1 MESPQRVGYLV
12 LVVVLGHLLV
22 ISAQI
27 NAQPGGTVL
36 ETVTVGV
43 FTQMQRWVTT
53 TLGATGDL
61 WTGYVGLRDLRQ
73 QNLALTENVAELE
86 LELQVQRALAQQA
99 RSLERLLRLQETT
112 PLPTLGARVIAS
124 DATPYFR
131 TLTIDRGRDDGVRP
145 DMAVIAPAGVVGR
158 VVAVSAGR
166 AAQVQLL
173 VDRNAAAGALVER
186 TRASGLVVGT
196 DTDGLLRMDYV
207 SNLALEDVR
216 IGDRVVTSG
225 VDGIYPGGFLI
236 GAVTKVEQGVGLY
249 LAIYVD
255 PVVEFSRIEDVLV
268 VVDPSAA
275 FTDAEGQ

>member
-1 MESPQRVGYLV
+1 MESPQRIGYLV
-12 LVVVLGHLLV
+12 LVVVLGHLLL

-27 NAQPGGTVL
+27 NGQPGATVL

-43 FTQMQRWVTT
+43 FTQMQRWVTN
-53 TLGATGDL
+53 TLGTTGDL
-61 WTGYVGLRDLRQ
+61 WTGYVGLRNLRQ
-73 QNLALTENVAELE
+73 QNLALTDNVAELE

-99 RSLERLLRLQETT
+99 RSLERLLRLRETMA
-112 PLPTLGARVIAS
+112 LPTLSARVIAT

-131 TLTIDRGRDDGVRP
+131 TLTIDRGRDDGLRP

-207 SNLALEDVR
+207 SNLEDVR
-216 IGDRVVTSG
+216 IGDRIVTSG
-225 VDGIYPGGFLI
+225 VDRIYPGGFLI
-236 GAVTKVEQGVGLY
+236 GEVTEVEQGVGLY
-249 LAIYVD
+249 LVIHVD

-268 VVDPSAA
+268 VVDLSTTL
-275 FTDAEGQ
+275 TDAEGQ

>member
-1 MESPQRVGYLV
+1 MESPQRIGYLV
-12 LVVVLGHLLV
+12 LVVVLGHLLL

-27 NAQPGGTVL
+27 NAQPGATVL

-43 FTQMQRWVTT
+43 FTQMQRWVTN
-53 TLGATGDL
+53 TLSTTGDL
-61 WTGYVGLRDLRQ
+61 WTGYVGLRNLRQ
-73 QNLALTENVAELE
+73 QNLALTDNVAELE

-99 RSLERLLRLQETT
+99 RSLERLLRLRETVA
-112 PLPTLGARVIAS
+112 LPTLSARVIAT

-131 TLTIDRGRDDGVRP
+131 TLTIDRGRDDGLRP

-158 VVAVSAGR
+158 VVGVSAGR

-207 SNLALEDVR
+207 SNLEDVR
-216 IGDRVVTSG
+216 VGDRIVTSG
-225 VDGIYPGGFLI
+225 VDRIYPGGFLI
-236 GAVTKVEQGVGLY
+236 GEVTEVEQGVGLY
-249 LAIYVD
+249 LVIHVD

-268 VVDPSAA
+268 VVDRSATL
-275 FTDAEGQ
+275 TDAGGQ

>member
-1 MESPQRVGYLV
+1 MESPQRIGYLV

-27 NAQPGGTVL
+27 NAQPGATVL

-61 WTGYVGLRDLRQ
+61 WTGYVGLRDVRQ

-99 RSLERLLRLQETT
+99 RSLERLLRLRETT
-112 PLPTLGARVIAS
+112 ALPTLSARIIAS

-158 VVAVSAGR
+158 VVAVSARR

-196 DTDGLLRMDYV
+196 DADGLLRMDYV
-207 SNLALEDVR
+207 SNLEDVR

-236 GAVTKVEQGVGLY
+236 GAVTDVEQGVGLY
-249 LAIYVD
+249 LSIYVA

-268 VVDPSAA
+268 VVDPGAV
-275 FTDAEGQ
+275 FTDAGGQ

>member
-1 MESPQRVGYLV
+1 MESPQRIGYLV
-12 LVVVLGHLLV
+12 LVVVLGHLLL

-27 NAQPGGTVL
+27 NAQSGATVL

-43 FTQMQRWVTT
+43 FTQMQRWVTN
-53 TLGATGDL
+53 TLSTTGDL
-61 WTGYVGLRDLRQ
+61 WTGYVGLRNLRQ
-73 QNLALTENVAELE
+73 QNLALTDNVAELE

-99 RSLERLLRLQETT
+99 RSLERLLRLRETVA
-112 PLPTLGARVIAS
+112 LPTLSARVIAT

-131 TLTIDRGRDDGVRP
+131 TLTIDRGRDDGLRP

-158 VVAVSAGR
+158 VVGVSAGR

-207 SNLALEDVR
+207 SNLEDVR
-216 IGDRVVTSG
+216 VGDRIVTSG
-225 VDGIYPGGFLI
+225 VDRIYPGGFLI
-236 GAVTKVEQGVGLY
+236 GEVTEVEQGVGLY
-249 LAIYVD
+249 LVIHVD

-268 VVDPSAA
+268 VVDRSATL
-275 FTDAEGQ
+275 TDAGGQ

>member
-1 MESPQRVGYLV
+1 MESPQRIGYLV
-12 LVVVLGHLLV
+12 LVVVLGHLLL
-22 ISAQI
+22 IFAQI

-43 FTQMQRWVTT
+43 FAQMQRWVTT

-61 WTGYVGLRDLRQ
+61 WTGYVGLRNLRQ
-73 QNLALTENVAELE
+73 QNLALTDNVAELE
-86 LELQVQRALAQQA
+86 IELQVQRALAQQA
-99 RSLERLLRLQETT
+99 RSLERLLRLRETVA
-112 PLPTLGARVIAS
+112 LPTLSARVIAT

-131 TLTIDRGRDDGVRP
+131 TLTIDRGRDDGLRP

-207 SNLALEDVR
+207 SNFEDVR
-216 IGDRVVTSG
+216 IGDRIVTSG
-225 VDGIYPGGFLI
+225 VDRIYPGGFLI
-236 GAVTKVEQGVGLY
+236 GEVTEVEQGVGLY
-249 LAIYVD
+249 LVIHVD

-268 VVDPSAA
+268 VVDLSATL
-275 FTDAEGQ
+275 TDAEGQ

>member
-1 MESPQRVGYLV
+1 MESPQRIGYLV
-12 LVVVLGHLLV
+12 MVVVLGHLLV

-27 NAQPGGTVL
+27 NAQPGATVL
-36 ETVTVGV
+36 ERVTVGA

-53 TLGATGDL
+53 TFGVTGDL
-61 WTGYVGLRDLRQ
+61 WTGYVGLRNLRQ
-73 QNLALTENVAELE
+73 QNLALTDNVAELE

-99 RSLERLLRLQETT
+99 RSLERLLRLRETT
-112 PLPTLGARVIAS
+112 ALPTLSARVIAS

-186 TRASGLVVGT
+186 TRVSGLVVGT

-207 SNLALEDVR
+207 SNLEDVR

-236 GAVTKVEQGVGLY
+236 GAVTEVEQGVGLY
-249 LAIYVD
+249 LVIRVD

-268 VVDPSAA
+268 VVDASATL
-275 FTDAEGQ
+275 TDDVGGQ

>member
-1 MESPQRVGYLV
+1 MESPQRIGYLV
-12 LVVVLGHLLV
+12 MVVVLGHLLV

-27 NAQPGGTVL
+27 NAQPGATVL
-36 ETVTVGV
+36 ETVTVGA

-61 WTGYVGLRDLRQ
+61 WTGYVGLRNLRQ
-73 QNLALTENVAELE
+73 QNLALTDNVAELE

-99 RSLERLLRLQETT
+99 RSLERLLRLRETT
-112 PLPTLGARVIAS
+112 ALPTLSARVIAS

-207 SNLALEDVR
+207 SNLEDVR

-236 GAVTKVEQGVGLY
+236 GAVTEVEQGVGLY
-249 LAIYVD
+249 LVIRVD

-268 VVDPSAA
+268 VVDASATL
-275 FTDAEGQ
+275 TDDVGGQ

>member
-1 MESPQRVGYLV
+1 MESPQRIGYLV
-12 LVVVLGHLLV
+12 LVVVLGHLLL

-27 NAQPGGTVL
+27 NAQPGATVL

-43 FTQMQRWVTT
+43 FTQMQRWVTN
-53 TLGATGDL
+53 TLGTTGDL
-61 WTGYVGLRDLRQ
+61 WTGYVGLRNLRQ
-73 QNLALTENVAELE
+73 QNLALTDNVAELE

-99 RSLERLLRLQETT
+99 RSLERLLRLRETMA
-112 PLPTLGARVIAS
+112 LPTLSARVIAT

-131 TLTIDRGRDDGVRP
+131 TLTIDRGRDDGLRP

-207 SNLALEDVR
+207 SNLEDVR
-216 IGDRVVTSG
+216 IGDRIVTSG
-225 VDGIYPGGFLI
+225 VDRIYPGGFLI
-236 GAVTKVEQGVGLY
+236 GEVTEVEQGVGLY
-249 LAIYVD
+249 LVIHVD

-268 VVDPSAA
+268 VVDLSTTL
-275 FTDAEGQ
+275 TDAEGQ

>member
-1 MESPQRVGYLV
+1 MESPQRIGYLV
-12 LVVVLGHLLV
+12 LVVVLGHLLL

-27 NAQPGGTVL
+27 NAQPGATVL

-53 TLGATGDL
+53 TLGATGDV
-61 WTGYVGLRDLRQ
+61 WTGYVGLRNLRQ
-73 QNLALTENVAELE
+73 QNLALTDNVAELE

-99 RSLERLLRLQETT
+99 RSLERLLRLRETMA
-112 PLPTLGARVIAS
+112 LPTLSARVIAT

-131 TLTIDRGRDDGVRP
+131 TLTIDRGRDDGLRP

-207 SNLALEDVR
+207 SNFEDVR
-216 IGDRVVTSG
+216 SGDRIVTSG
-225 VDGIYPGGFLI
+225 VDRIYPVGFLI
-236 GAVTKVEQGVGLY
+236 GEVTEVEQGVGLY
-249 LAIYVD
+249 LVIHVD

-268 VVDPSAA
+268 VVDLSTTL
-275 FTDAEGQ
+275 TDAEGQ